1 MKKININIFYLNGN
15 TTINRYNLPSKITIE
30 ENSTYSEL
38 LKKMNLNEFT
48 VLLLDSNNN
57 PIILN
62 EKIKETNLKLFK
74 ITFD

>member
-38 LKKMNLNEFT
+38 LKKMSLNEFT